1 MEIRSITEICQNHL
15 LASLSSPAMQRL
27 QSALVPC
34 YLSAGKVLAE
44 SGKPVH
50 NIYFPLDAVVSLS
63 YVTAAGSS
71 AEISLV
77 GNEGVVGIGQFL
89 GGDSSHTTTVV
100 EIGGNALRISSHAA
114 NAEFARRTEFMVVI
128 LRYIQVLMTQMAQTA
143 ACNRHHRVQQQL
155 CRLLLLS
162 LDRLPSNDLRLTQET
177 IANMLGVRR
186 EGVTEA
192 AGKLQNLGVIEYSR
206 GHIRVLNRQRLEH
219 LSCECYQVVKRETDR
234 LLPLNCGYLPQA
246 DRSSRRQSG
255 LLQMA

>member
-1 MEIRSITEICQNHL
+1 MEIRSITENCHNHL

-100 EIGGNALRISSHAA
+100 EIGGHALRISSHAA

-234 LLPLNCGYLPQA
+234 LLPLDCGYLPQA
-246 DRSSRRQSG
+246 DRSSRRQPG

>member
-1 MEIRSITEICQNHL
+1 LQASGGVFTARLDVAQVNRTELVIRGFTEIRSITEICQNHL

-100 EIGGNALRISSHAA
+100 EIGGHSLRISSHAA

-162 LDRLPSNDLRLTQET
+162 LDRLPSNEL
-177 IANMLGVRR
+177 
-186 EGVTEA
+186 
-192 AGKLQNLGVIEYSR
+192 
-206 GHIRVLNRQRLEH
+206 RVL
-219 LSCECYQVVKRETDR
+219 
-234 LLPLNCGYLPQA
+234 
-246 DRSSRRQSG
+246 SG
-255 LLQMA
+255 GKT

>member
-1 MEIRSITEICQNHL
+1 MEIRSITENCHNHL
-15 LASLSSPAMQRL
+15 LASLSSTAMQRL

-219 LSCECYQVVKRETDR
+219 LSCECYQVVKRENDR

>member
-1 MEIRSITEICQNHL
+1 MEIRSITENCHNHL
-15 LASLSSPAMQRL
+15 LASLSSTAMQRL

-162 LDRLPSNDLRLTQET
+162 LDRLPSNEL
-177 IANMLGVRR
+177 
-186 EGVTEA
+186 
-192 AGKLQNLGVIEYSR
+192 
-206 GHIRVLNRQRLEH
+206 RVL
-219 LSCECYQVVKRETDR
+219 
-234 LLPLNCGYLPQA
+234 
-246 DRSSRRQSG
+246 SG
-255 LLQMA
+255 GKT